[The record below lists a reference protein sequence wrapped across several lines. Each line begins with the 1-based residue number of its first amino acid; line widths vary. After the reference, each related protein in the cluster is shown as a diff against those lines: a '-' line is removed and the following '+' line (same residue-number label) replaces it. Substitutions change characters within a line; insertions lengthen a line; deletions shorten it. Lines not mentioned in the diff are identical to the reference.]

1 MKTVEIKDIIL
12 FENEN
17 YMVVNKP
24 PYLSALDERDFIANS
39 LKSMARDYNPNAALC
54 HRLDKE
60 TSGALAISKS
70 PEAYRNLAIQFENR
84 EVKKVYH
91 AVCDGL
97 HEFNQVK
104 VDLPIYKLSNG
115 SVRIDKFKGKDALTY
130 VETLKAYKKHT
141 LVECKPIS
149 GRMHQIRIHLS
160 SINAPIAGDQRY
172 NGQPVFLSSVK
183 RKFNLKKDT
192 EEQPLMKRVALHAY
206 SLTFKDIDGSIISVI
221 AEYPKDF
228 SVLNKQLEK
237 NS

>member
-1 MKTVEIKDIIL
+1 MKTVEFRDIIL

-17 YMVVNKP
+17 YIIVNKP

-39 LKSMARDYNPNAALC
+39 LKSMVKDYNPDAALC

-70 PEAYRNLAIQFENR
+70 PEAYRNLAMQFENR

-97 HEFNQVK
+97 HEFHDVR

-115 SVRIDKFKGKDALTY
+115 SVRIDKFKGKDALTL
-130 VETLKAYKKHT
+130 VETIRAYKKHT
-141 LVECKPIS
+141 LVECKPVS

-172 NGQPVFLSSVK
+172 NGKPVFLSSVK
-183 RKFNLKKDT
+183 RRFNLKKDT

-206 SLTFKDIDGSIISVI
+206 SLTFKDIDGTLISVI